1 MSTRIQKE
9 TKVKLSLTIT
19 PTEKEQLFL
28 ICEEKNTSASALLGE
43 WIAKEIKKMNAK
55 KERKIQSEM
64 SQQ

>member
-1 MSTRIQKE
+1 MSTRIQRE

-28 ICEEKNTSASALLGE
+28 ICEEKNISASALLGE

-55 KERKIQSEM
+55 KEKKIQSEM